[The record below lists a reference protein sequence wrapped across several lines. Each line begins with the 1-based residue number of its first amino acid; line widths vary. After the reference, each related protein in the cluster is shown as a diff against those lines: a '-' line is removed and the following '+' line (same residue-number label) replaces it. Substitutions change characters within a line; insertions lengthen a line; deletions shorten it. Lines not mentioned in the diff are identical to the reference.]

1 MTQMRML
8 STMRA
13 DDATHG
19 TVRVEDVYDTDVDD
33 LWQACTTPERLA
45 RWMADV
51 TGDLRVGGEFEA
63 TFTSG
68 WEGTGRVEICDPPHR
83 LVVVNRQTDATE
95 ETVVEAVLTPEGDR
109 TRLVVEERGLPLE
122 RLPEHG
128 AGWQVHLED
137 LGAVVAGGER
147 CDIGARWRELVPSYR
162 DAEIS
167 DQR

>member
-1 MTQMRML
+1 VH
-8 STMRA
+8 
-13 DDATHG
+13 DAG
-19 TVRVEDVYDTDVDD
+19 
-33 LWQACTTPERLA
+33 AA
-45 RWMADV
+45 GA
-51 TGDLRVGGEFEA
+51 
-63 TFTSG
+63 
-68 WEGTGRVEICDPPHR
+68 